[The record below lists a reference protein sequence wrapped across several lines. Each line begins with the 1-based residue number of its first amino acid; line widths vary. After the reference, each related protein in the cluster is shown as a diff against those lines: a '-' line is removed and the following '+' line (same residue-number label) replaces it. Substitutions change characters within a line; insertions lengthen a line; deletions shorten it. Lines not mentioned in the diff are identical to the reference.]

1 MAQKETEHASRAE
14 LIFVAVLFLIA
25 GGAIAGTLLRER
37 GIGFA
42 PAIAEII
49 YRALWTVLWLPGIAM
64 AVVLLVRTRRAR
76 LVVGLVL
83 QSAAVALYWTST
95 SRLPIAGT
103 LGVLGLGLP
112 IFIPVGGE
120 TFGKSCLRVFLLI
133 ITSTIAYAEDA
144 WPSAGAIVAA
154 LWIPYAAGIWAEV
167 DKALGE
173 VARREDERRRRSRT
187 YRYLDRVLIALAVLL
202 VCAMLVI
209 AIVGFVWAGR
219 SSSGWLAR

>member
-1 MAQKETEHASRAE
+1 
-14 LIFVAVLFLIA
+14 LIFVAAAFLLA
-25 GGAIAGTLLRER
+25 GGAITGAVLRER

-42 PAIAEII
+42 PPIAEII

-76 LVVGLVL
+76 LVASLVL

-112 IFIPVGGE
+112 IFIPVSGE
-120 TFGKSCLRVFLLI
+120 TFGKSCLRVLLLV
-133 ITSTIAYAEDA
+133 ITPAIAYAEDA
-144 WPSAGAIVAA
+144 WPSAVAIVAA
-154 LWIPYAAGIWAEV
+154 LWIPYAAGIWPQV

-173 VARREDERRRRSRT
+173 MARREDERRKSSRA
-187 YRYLDRVLIALAVLL
+187 YRWLDRALIALAILL
-202 VCAMLVI
+202 VPSQRGHSA
-209 AIVGFVWAGR
+209 
-219 SSSGWLAR
+219 SSGSCSMDSKKHPRPQGGP